1 LQQQQQ
7 QEVEAGGAGHAAS
20 PSSQQQELA
29 HLTDEQKQSVFV
41 AGIRDALAGGGCC
54 ASRAGFAGAL
64 LGALLGP
71 GCIPDTWSSR
81 CSSWQEV
88 QAAAEKVCAARSGQ

>member
-1 LQQQQQ
+1 VASSSGQHQQQQL
-7 QEVEAGGAGHAAS
+7 G
-20 PSSQQQELA
+20 
-29 HLTDEQKQSVFV
+29 HLTDEQKQAVFV

-64 LGALLGP
+64 LGALLGQ

-81 CSSWQEV
+81 CSNWQEV
-88 QAAAEKVCAARSGQ
+88 QAAAQKVCAARSGQ